1 MIADPSERLRAA
13 LRVVP
18 DDADGRAAQ
27 FAELMVLHQ
36 GRAIVAV
43 DDQLAA
49 AAILL
54 QGPTRVEVEA
64 AQLLAFAASAK
75 AAAARPLVAKT
86 FDRLR
91 QMAGQPQK
99 YGTVPGWPVDP
110 HTTDAERAKWGLP
123 PLGQLGR
130 DPPAP

>member
-1 MIADPSERLRAA
+1 MTADAGDRLRAA
-13 LRVVP
+13 LRAVP
-18 DDADGRAAQ
+18 DDAAGRAAQ
-27 FAELMVLHQ
+27 FAALLRLQQE
-36 GRAIVAV
+36 RAIVAV

-54 QGPTRVEVEA
+54 QGPTRAEVEA

-75 AAAARPLVAKT
+75 STAARPLVASA

-91 QMAGQPQK
+91 QLAGQPQK

-130 DPPAP
+130 DPGVP